1 MRINRRATGF
11 IATTMAASAI
21 LAGVVAAAPDTYH
34 DIGSPTTVQA
44 VVYPAAN
51 TAITASSPDPDTYH
65 DI

>member
-1 MRINRRATGF
+1 MRIELRVNGLLA
-11 IATTMAASAI
+11 IAMAASAF

-44 VVYPAAN
+44 VGYPAAH